1 MIISRARYR
10 IADPTLAA
18 VNGDFG
24 LEELMGAN
32 PPTRY
37 PFNNRVS
44 IHGLA
49 GYARGKAGFEGD
61 ANFTAGSTPL
71 NRNSF
76 TESES
81 GSRYGGGIELDVFS
95 RVRDGNLRLAAD
107 HMIYLDKSGTEFEA
121 KSVGLK
127 LDF

>member
-1 MIISRARYR
+1 MIVSGARYR

-18 VNGDFG
+18 VDGDFG
-24 LEELMGAN
+24 LKELMGAN

-61 ANFTAGSTPL
+61 ANFTPGSTLL
-71 NRNSF
+71 NRDSF
-76 TESES
+76 GESES
-81 GSRYGGGIELDVFS
+81 GNSYGGGIELDVFS

-107 HMIYLDKSGTEFEA
+107 HMIYLDKSDSEFEA
-121 KSVGLK
+121 KSAGL
-127 LDF
+127 